1 MDPLATQWVRGY
13 DLLLMPFQI
22 TDWNQFNMKES
33 FILEASHQHLLWLNR
48 TGHMSFL
55 TRQDWTP
62 KFAGQ
67 VLPDTDRS
75 CRTGPARQVLP
86 DRSCQTGP
94 AGPD

>member
-67 VLPDTDRS
+67 VLPN
-75 CRTGPARQVLP
+75 RTESGL
-86 DRSCQTGP
+86 TFLNI
-94 AGPD
+94 